1 MKFFSLRTVT
11 AIVLTALLTA
21 CGAGQQDAAMPTQ
34 LAASTVISAPVTTP
48 VSAVPATGA
57 AAVAAT
63 VPNMPAPDCAA
74 EGCNSLRII
83 DGNAEA
89 FRIDAMRRAAAGDS
103 TQS

>member
-1 MKFFSLRTVT
+1 MNFSSLRTVT
-11 AIVLTALLTA
+11 AIALTALLTA

-34 LAASTVISAPVTTP
+34 LASTVISASATTP

-57 AAVAAT
+57 AAVAPT
-63 VPNMPAPDCAA
+63 GPNMPAPDCAA
-74 EGCNSLRII
+74 EGCASLRII

-89 FRIDAMRRAAAGDS
+89 FRIDAMRRAASGDAS